1 MIDLGYATACGLKI
15 ACDGAST
22 DHATGFG
29 GHAGRSDARALG
41 FGCDW
46 RDVGFCIW
54 EVSEHLKT
62 PPEEV
67 LQVFY
72 DMVREGY
79 AEASSL
85 MEGSKDE

>member
-1 MIDLGYATACGLKI
+1 MSRMSDLHIDIQEAINTELRTLGI
-15 ACDGAST
+15 
-22 DHATGFG
+22 
-29 GHAGRSDARALG
+29 GR
-41 FGCDW
+41 DW
-46 RDVGFCIW
+46 CDVGFCIW
-54 EVSEHLKT
+54 EVSEWLNT

-79 AEASSL
+79 FEARSV

>member
-1 MIDLGYATACGLKI
+1 MSRMSDLHIDIQEAINTEL
-15 ACDGAST
+15 
-22 DHATGFG
+22 
-29 GHAGRSDARALG
+29 RALG

>member
-1 MIDLGYATACGLKI
+1 MSRMGDLHLDIQEAIETELR
-15 ACDGAST
+15 T
-22 DHATGFG
+22 
-29 GHAGRSDARALG
+29 LG
-41 FGCDW
+41 IGCDW

-54 EVSEHLKT
+54 EVSEHTKT

-72 DMVREGY
+72 DMVRGGY
-79 AEASSL
+79 DEARSV